1 MAENMAPHGAEILQ
15 RPSGVPPWGHP
26 TPPKAGSRWSVCLLG
41 LLQRETLSF
50 PGPVFQLAAAA
61 SPQTVW
67 LGCSFCQ
74 LPPDRQKC
82 SDESS
87 IRVFYN
93 SKAGVCEKFV
103 YQGCEGNRNNF
114 ATQLECL
121 KACSSRDICQLPSDS
136 GFGDAFRFRF
146 FYNAVSRMCESFLYK
161 GSRGNANN
169 FWDKETC
176 VQFCAPEDEN
186 CGEGRICCPTGC
198 GTVCRSVKDWASSLM
213 DGSSCRLV
221 KLRARELGG
230 GTRLCPSLR
239 GGGLCC
245 FPKANVSPFLQ
256 QDL

>member
-1 MAENMAPHGAEILQ
+1 MWARLLLV
-15 RPSGVPPWGHP
+15 GV
-26 TPPKAGSRWSVCLLG
+26 L
-41 LLQRETLSF
+41 LSF
-50 PGPVFQLAAAA
+50 SAGLHAVAGGDDGEKSQIPLN
-61 SPQTVW
+61 
-67 LGCSFCQ
+67 SFCQ

-136 GFGDAFRFRF
+136 GFGDVFRFRF

-176 VQFCAPEDEN
+176 VQFCAPEAPRRGCPEVHGVGICISQCESDDN

-198 GTVCRSVKDWASSLM
+198 GTVCRSVK
-213 DGSSCRLV
+213 
-221 KLRARELGG
+221 EL
-230 GTRLCPSLR
+230 
-239 GGGLCC
+239 
-245 FPKANVSPFLQ
+245 
-256 QDL
+256 